1 MAESKSLT
9 ARIAELNAEV
19 DGLKAQVGLLT
30 ELVQGLGIQPWLTP
44 GQAAAFLGVSRDMIV
59 RDIRE
64 AEELRRAGKKSDFLL
79 GTHYRPKR
87 ANANV
92 PRWQVNVL
100 KWREVMAI
108 APEKRCAG

>member
-1 MAESKSLT
+1 MAETKSLT

-19 DGLKAQVGLLT
+19 DGLRTQVGLLT
-30 ELVQGLGIQPWLTP
+30 ELVQGIGIESWLTP
-44 GQAAAFLGVSRDMIV
+44 AQAAAFLGVSRDMIV

-64 AEELRRAGKKSDFLL
+64 AEGLRRAGKKSDFVL

-108 APEKRCAG
+108 APEKRCVG